1 MKKIPVLFIGSLAL
15 AVPALWGTP
24 QSTGAAA
31 PDTQQYKA
39 LIDKYCVACHS
50 EKLKTA
56 GLVLDNRDF
65 TKITADARV
74 WEKVIRKLRAG
85 EMPPIGIPRPD
96 NASIDG
102 FASYLENT
110 IDKVAAANPNPGRT
124 LVHRL
129 NRAEYANAIKDVLT
143 VDADVSQLLP
153 PDDSSDGFD
162 NMAQTLT
169 LSPTLLERY
178 LSASAKIS
186 SIAVGDPSA
195 GVVATTYRPKPDLS
209 QNSHIEGTPIGTV
222 GGVVAHHNFALDG
235 EYVFQPKLSRSILFV
250 THGLEDQHALEIT
263 LDGVRM
269 KMVHF
274 GGPEEDTRSHLD
286 ATATAEQIDARM
298 AFRARVAAGPH
309 TVSVSFVRQDEAETA
324 EVWQQFQRTAIDSN
338 ETKGYP
344 HLDSLRIMGPYNPT
358 GPGDTPSRRRI
369 FICRPG
375 PGQDE
380 TGCARKILTALATR
394 AWRRPANDSDLEE
407 LLSFYQRGK
416 NKGTF
421 DQGIEMAI
429 RRIISGPEFVFR
441 VEQDPPNVAPD
452 TPYRISDLELA
463 SRLSFFLWSTIP
475 DQQLYDLAVQG
486 KLKDKTVLQQQVR
499 RMLADPRAQAIVDNF
514 AAEWLQLRNLRG
526 VVPDPDVFPDFDDNL
541 RQALAQETEML
552 FASIMKEDRSVAD
565 LLTANYTFLN
575 ERLARHYGVP
585 GIYGDRYRK
594 VEITD
599 DARKG
604 LLGQGSILTLTSVA
618 VRTSPVAR
626 GKWVLINLLGTPPPP
641 PPPNVPA
648 LKDDKAA
655 KALTMRDR
663 MTAHRAN
670 PFCATCHKVM
680 DPIGFSLENFDAVGR
695 WRVKDGEA
703 KIDAADT
710 LFDGSKVDGAAGL
723 RNFLLSRREVFIQ
736 TFTEKLMSYSLGRS
750 LDYYDMPSVRRILN
764 GGKADNDRFSTIV
777 MGIVSSP
784 AFQMR
789 VKPTPVVEN
798 ASAAEPAKTTPVA
811 ASIR

>member
-1 MKKIPVLFIGSLAL
+1 
-15 AVPALWGTP
+15 
-24 QSTGAAA
+24 
-31 PDTQQYKA
+31 
-39 LIDKYCVACHS
+39 
-50 EKLKTA
+50 
-56 GLVLDNRDF
+56 
-65 TKITADARV
+65 
-74 WEKVIRKLRAG
+74 
-85 EMPPIGIPRPD
+85 
-96 NASIDG
+96 
-102 FASYLENT
+102 
-110 IDKVAAANPNPGRT
+110 
-124 LVHRL
+124 
-129 NRAEYANAIKDVLT
+129 
-143 VDADVSQLLP
+143 
-153 PDDSSDGFD
+153 
-162 NMAQTLT
+162 
-169 LSPTLLERY
+169 
-178 LSASAKIS
+178 
-186 SIAVGDPSA
+186 
-195 GVVATTYRPKPDLS
+195 
-209 QNSHIEGTPIGTV
+209 
-222 GGVVAHHNFALDG
+222 
-235 EYVFQPKLSRSILFV
+235 
-250 THGLEDQHALEIT
+250 
-263 LDGVRM
+263 
-269 KMVHF
+269 
-274 GGPEEDTRSHLD
+274 
-286 ATATAEQIDARM
+286 
-298 AFRARVAAGPH
+298 
-309 TVSVSFVRQDEAETA
+309 
-324 EVWQQFQRTAIDSN
+324 
-338 ETKGYP
+338 
-344 HLDSLRIMGPYNPT
+344 
-358 GPGDTPSRRRI
+358 
-369 FICRPG
+369 
-375 PGQDE
+375 
-380 TGCARKILTALATR
+380 
-394 AWRRPANDSDLEE
+394 
-407 LLSFYQRGK
+407 
-416 NKGTF
+416 
-421 DQGIEMAI
+421 
-429 RRIISGPEFVFR
+429 
-441 VEQDPPNVAPD
+441 
-452 TPYRISDLELA
+452 
-463 SRLSFFLWSTIP
+463 
-475 DQQLYDLAVQG
+475 
-486 KLKDKTVLQQQVR
+486 
-499 RMLADPRAQAIVDNF
+499 
-514 AAEWLQLRNLRG
+514 
-526 VVPDPDVFPDFDDNL
+526 
-541 RQALAQETEML
+541 
-552 FASIMKEDRSVAD
+552 MKEDRSVAD

>member
-1 MKKIPVLFIGSLAL
+1 MRTIPVSLIAGFVL
-15 AVPALWGTP
+15 AAPAVWAAP
-24 QSTGAAA
+24 QAATA
-31 PDTQQYKA
+31 APPDTQQFKVM
-39 LIDKYCVACHS
+39 IDKYCIGCHS

-56 GLVLDNRDF
+56 GLVLENRDLS
-65 TKITADARV
+65 KIASDARV

-96 NASIDG
+96 NASIDN
-102 FASYLENT
+102 FASYLETT
-110 IDKVAAANPNPGRT
+110 IDRAAAANPNPGRT

-129 NRAEYANAIKDVLT
+129 NRTEYANAIKDVLA
-143 VDADVSQLLP
+143 VDTDVSQLLP
-153 PDDSSDGFD
+153 PDDSADGFD
-162 NMAQTLT
+162 NMAQMLT
-169 LSPTLLERY
+169 ISPTLLERY
-178 LSASAKIS
+178 LSASAKITS
-186 SIAVGDPSA
+186 VAVGDPSM
-195 GVVATTYRPKPDLS
+195 GVAATTYRPKPDLS
-209 QNSHIEGTPIGTV
+209 QNSHIEGTPLGTV
-222 GGVVAHHNFALDG
+222 GGVVAHHNFPLDG

-250 THGLEDQHALEIT
+250 THGLEDVHQLDVTI
-263 LDGVRM
+263 DGVRV
-269 KMVHF
+269 KMIHF
-274 GGPEEDTRSHLD
+274 GGPEEDIRSHLD
-286 ATATAEQIDARM
+286 ATATADQIDARA
-298 AFRARVAAGPH
+298 AFRIHVPAGPH
-309 TVSVSFVRQDEAETA
+309 TVAVAFVKQDDAQTA

-338 ETKGYP
+338 ETKGFP
-344 HLDSLRIMGPYNPT
+344 HLDKLTITGPFNVT

-369 FICRPG
+369 FICRPAA
-375 PGQDE
+375 GQDE
-380 TGCARKILTALATR
+380 TPCARKILTSLATR
-394 AWRRPANDSDLEE
+394 AYRRPANDSDLEE
-407 LLSFYQRGK
+407 LMTFFQHGR

-429 RRIISGPEFVFR
+429 RRVISGPEFVFR
-441 VEQDPPNVAPD
+441 VEMDPANVAPD
-452 TPYRISDLELA
+452 TPYRVSDLELA

-475 DQQLYDLAVQG
+475 DQQLFDLANQG
-486 KLKDKTVLQQQVR
+486 KLKDKTVLDRQVR
-499 RMLADPRAQAIVDNF
+499 RMLADPRAEALVDNF
-514 AAEWLQLRNLRG
+514 AAQWLQLRNLRG

-552 FASIMKEDRSVAD
+552 FGSIMKEDRSVSD

-575 ERLARHYGVP
+575 ERLARHYGIT
-585 GIYGDRYRK
+585 GIYGDRFRR
-594 VEITD
+594 VTLTD
-599 DARKG
+599 DERRG

-695 WRVKDGEA
+695 WRVKDGDA

-723 RNFLLSRREVFIQ
+723 RKFLLSRREVFIQ
-736 TFTEKLMSYSLGRS
+736 TMTEKLMGYSLGRS
-750 LDYYDMPSVRRILN
+750 VDYYDMPTIRKILSDA
-764 GGKADNDRFSTIV
+764 KANDYRFSSIV
-777 MGIVSSP
+777 QGIVSSP

-789 VKPTPVVEN
+789 IKPTPVVEN
-798 ASAAEPAKTTPVA
+798 ASAAEPAKITPVA